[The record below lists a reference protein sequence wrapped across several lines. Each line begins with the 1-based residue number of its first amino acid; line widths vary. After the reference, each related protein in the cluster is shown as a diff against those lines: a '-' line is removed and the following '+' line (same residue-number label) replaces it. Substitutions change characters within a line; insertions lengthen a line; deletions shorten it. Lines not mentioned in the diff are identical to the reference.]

1 MTYCILGASGT
12 RVPARPDEDARWC
25 PCPAPAPAG
34 TVRTGAES
42 WTCRTCAGCAVVLVR
57 TPSTT
62 SCPTRSAAAMMRTI
76 FVRLIVRATPRA
88 ASGGGIGSARSGRP
102 APGSGLERFCS
113 SGWCGVGSD
122 PGRTPRGQAR
132 QCFRSPSDPLIPI
145 PPTFFRRTRFFGGIS
160 TFYCRRGGGG
170 RCGASLWRR
179 SRSRKGPGPMGA
191 FASAVR
197 SCDRL
202 RILRAQRRRLAEEL
216 DLIAPGTNPAG
227 VATLSRQL
235 VAVMREIAAVEAA
248 GAPETKKV
256 SPVDELARRR
266 RDRRA
271 GPAPAGGRQHRL
283 PR

>member
-42 WTCRTCAGCAVVLVR
+42 WTCRMCAGCAVVLVR

-102 APGSGLERFCS
+102 APGSGLERLFEF
-113 SGWCGVGSD
+113 WCWGGVG
-122 PGRTPRGQAR
+122 PLGGLWRQAR
-132 QCFRSPSDPLIPI
+132 QCFRYPPDPLIPI
-145 PPTFFRRTRFFGGIS
+145 PPTFFRRFPFFGVIS
-160 TFYCRRGGGG
+160 TFSCRIGACGPWWCSRGPRNRRGSV
-170 RCGASLWRR
+170 R
-179 SRSRKGPGPMGA
+179 PMGA
-191 FASAVR
+191 FASAVK
-197 SCDRL
+197 SGDRL
-202 RILRAQRRRLAEEL
+202 RILKAQRRRLAEEL
-216 DLIAPGTNPAG
+216 DLIAPGASPAG

>member
-12 RVPARPDEDARWC
+12 RVPARPMRMRGGA
-25 PCPAPAPAG
+25 PCPALVPAG
-34 TVRTGAES
+34 IVRTGVES
-42 WTCRTCAGCAVVLVR
+42 WTCRMCAGCAVVLVR

-102 APGSGLERFCS
+102 APGSGLERLFERVVRD
-113 SGWCGVGSD
+113 GEGPLGD
-122 PGRTPRGQAR
+122 PRGQAR

-170 RCGASLWRR
+170 RCGAPLWRR

-202 RILRAQRRRLAEEL
+202 RILRAQRKRLAEEL